1 MPKATIGVPER
12 FLSKSEVG
20 MKRRFFRSF
29 KARIPRKLKKAAKY
43 GVEKRVYPTEIK
55 KSVVPS
61 DMIFKYD
68 EKVEYL
74 IIGRRTKW
82 KLKAR
87 YEIIKEHKRILVEM
101 WHEINDRIISW

>member
-1 MPKATIGVPER
+1 
-12 FLSKSEVG
+12 

-43 GVEKRVYPTEIK
+43 GVEKRVHPTEIK
-55 KSVVPS
+55 TSVVPS

-74 IIGRRTKW
+74 IIGRRTKM
-82 KLKAR
+82 
-87 YEIIKEHKRILVEM
+87 EIKGTL
-101 WHEINDRIISW
+101 